1 MNIAKKTYSQKPSEI
16 ERKWIVLDA
25 AEAPL
30 GRVATAAAKYL
41 IGKYKPTY
49 TPHMDGGDY
58 VIIVN
63 AEKLVVTG
71 AKGTD
76 KMYYNY
82 SGFPG
87 GLKEES
93 LNQVMVKNPAKVVEA
108 AVSGMLPKNKL
119 QSLRM
124 QRLKVYAGEA
134 HNHEA
139 QKPVKMG
146 VK

>member
-1 MNIAKKTYSQKPSEI
+1 MQIAKKTYSQKPAEVT
-16 ERKWIVLDA
+16 RKWIVLDA
-25 AEAPL
+25 SEAPI

-41 IGKYKPTY
+41 IGKYKPAY
-49 TPHMDGGDY
+49 TPHIDGGDY
-58 VIIVN
+58 VIVIN
-63 AEKLVVTG
+63 ADKLVVTG
-71 AKGTD
+71 TKAND
-76 KMYYNY
+76 KKYYNY

-87 GLKEES
+87 GLKEET
-93 LNQVMVKNPAKVVEA
+93 LTEVMQKNPTKVIEA

>member
-1 MNIAKKTYSQKPSEI
+1 MHKTYSQKPSEVT
-16 ERKWIVLDA
+16 RKWIVLDA

-30 GRVATAAAKYL
+30 GRLATVAAKYL

-49 TPHMDGGDY
+49 TPHIDGGDY

-63 AEKLVVTG
+63 AANLVVTG
-71 AKGTD
+71 EKAAD
-76 KMYYNY
+76 KTYYRY

-87 GLKEES
+87 GLTETT
-93 LNQVMVKNPAKVVEA
+93 LRAQLAKDPTKIIDA
-108 AVSGMLPKNKL
+108 AIKGMLPKNKL
-119 QSLRM
+119 QSERM
-124 QRLKVYAGEA
+124 KRLKVYAGEA

>member
-1 MNIAKKTYSQKPSEI
+1 MNIAKKTYSQKPTEVQ
-16 ERKWIVLDA
+16 RKWIVLDA
-25 AEAPL
+25 TEAPL
-30 GRVATAAAKYL
+30 GRLATTAAKYL

-49 TPHMDGGDY
+49 TAHVDGGDY

-63 AEKLVVTG
+63 AAKLVVTG
-71 AKGTD
+71 DKATA

-87 GLKEES
+87 GLKEETLS
-93 LNQVMVKNPAKVVEA
+93 EVMVKDPTRVIQA
-108 AVSGMLPKNKL
+108 AIAGMLPKNKL
-119 QSLRM
+119 SAERIK
-124 QRLKVYAGEA
+124 RLKVYAGES

>member
-1 MNIAKKTYSQKPSEI
+1 MNIAKKTYSQKPTEV

-25 AEAPL
+25 SEAPL

-49 TPHMDGGDY
+49 TPHVDGGDY
-58 VIIVN
+58 VIVVN
-63 AEKLVVTG
+63 AAKLVVTG
-71 AKGTD
+71 DKATD
-76 KMYYNY
+76 KKYYNY

-87 GLKEES
+87 GLKEATLSEVLS
-93 LNQVMVKNPAKVVEA
+93 KNPAKAIEA
-108 AVSGMLPKNKL
+108 AVAGMLPKNKL
-119 QSLRM
+119 SPLRM
-124 QRLKVYAGEA
+124 KRLKVYADEA

>member
-1 MNIAKKTYSQKPSEI
+1 MNKTYSQKPTEVT
-16 ERKWIVLDA
+16 RKWIVLDA
-25 AEAPL
+25 TEAPL
-30 GRVATAAAKYL
+30 GRLATTAAKYL

-49 TPHMDGGDY
+49 TPHIDGGDY

-63 AEKLVVTG
+63 AAKLVVTG
-71 AKGTD
+71 EKETAKT
-76 KMYYNY
+76 YYSY

-87 GLKEES
+87 GLKEAS
-93 LNQVMVKNPAKVVEA
+93 LREVLAKNPAKAIEA
-108 AVSGMLPKNKL
+108 AVAGMLPKNKL
-119 QSLRM
+119 QPERM
-124 QRLKVYAGEA
+124 KRLKVYAGET

>member
-1 MNIAKKTYSQKPSEI
+1 MNIAKKTYSQKPSEV

-30 GRVATAAAKYL
+30 GRLATAAAKYL

-49 TPHMDGGDY
+49 TPHIDGGDY

-63 AEKLVVTG
+63 AGKLVVTG
-71 AKGTD
+71 EKGTD
-76 KMYYNY
+76 KKYYNY

-93 LNQVMVKNPAKVVEA
+93 LNDILAKNPAKAVEA
-108 AVSGMLPKNKL
+108 AIAGMLPKNKL
-119 QSLRM
+119 QSERM
-124 QRLKVYAGEA
+124 KRLKVYAGEA

>member
-1 MNIAKKTYSQKPSEI
+1 MNKTFSQKSAEVT
-16 ERKWIVLDA
+16 RKWIVLDA
-25 AEAPL
+25 SEAPL
-30 GRVATAAAKYL
+30 GRVATVAAKHL

-49 TPHMDGGDY
+49 TPHVDGGDY
-58 VIIVN
+58 VIVVN
-63 AEKLVVTG
+63 AAKLVVTG
-71 AKGTD
+71 EKTTN
-76 KMYYNY
+76 KKYYSY

-87 GLKEES
+87 GLREAS
-93 LNQVMVKNPAKVVEA
+93 LGNVLAKDPAKVIQA

-119 QSLRM
+119 ASPRM
-124 QRLKVYAGEA
+124 LRLKVYAGEA

>member
-1 MNIAKKTYSQKPSEI
+1 MNIAKKTYSQKPTEV
-16 ERKWIVLDA
+16 ERKWLVLDA

-30 GRVATAAAKYL
+30 GRLATVAAKYL

-49 TPHMDGGDY
+49 TPHIDGGDY

-63 AEKLVVTG
+63 ASKLVVTG
-71 AKGTD
+71 GKGTD

-87 GLKEES
+87 GLKEET
-93 LNQVMVKNPAKVVEA
+93 LDQVMVKNPAKVVEA
-108 AVSGMLPKNKL
+108 AVAGMLPKNKL
-119 QSLRM
+119 SSPRM
-124 QRLKVYAGEA
+124 LRLKVYAGAE